1 MQRSSLSA
9 GPLPAVIGAATR
21 GRRALDQATAAR
33 PRRPT
38 AAGVDATAYSSTSA
52 APAASRA
59 WAACVMV
66 APVVTT
72 SSTTSTRRSRTSG
85 RARNTEPASRSRRV
99 RPVCGPLVRR
109 AIEQPA
115 ARARP
120 SWAPMCRASSFA
132 LVEAALAAPSGAGR
146 GPRDHIDPRVI
157 ATFDDLVHDEAGEVP
172 ADATP
177 VAVLQAEHHVARPA
191 GERHG
196 GMDTVGLGSRRPPDE
211 GESTGGAH
219 RCTRGIT
226 SGTTC
231 HEQHVLHH
239 DEGV

>member
-1 MQRSSLSA
+1 
-9 GPLPAVIGAATR
+9 
-21 GRRALDQATAAR
+21 
-33 PRRPT
+33 
-38 AAGVDATAYSSTSA
+38 
-52 APAASRA
+52 
-59 WAACVMV
+59 MV

-72 SSTTSTRRSRTSG
+72 SSTTSTDHVADVGSG
-85 RARNTEPASRSRRV
+85 PEQRAGESLPTGPAGLRAV
-99 RPVCGPLVRR
+99 RRR

-115 ARARP
+115 HGHAELGPDVAGQH
-120 SWAPMCRASSFA
+120 FA
-132 LVEAALAAPSGAGR
+132 LVEAALAAASGAGR
-146 GPRDHIDPRVI
+146 CPRDHVDPPVI

-177 VAVLQAEHHVARPA
+177 VAVLQAEDHVAGPA

-196 GMDTVGLGSRRPPDE
+196 GMDAVGLRSGCSPDE
-211 GESTGGAH
+211 GESAGGAH

-231 HEQHVLHH
+231 HEQHVIDH